1 MKTAT
6 QILSLSILGI
16 IAALGFARPAVAQH
30 NHLRHASQAAAE
42 VASHARHVQYEIS
55 SAALTYSDRQALSMD
70 AAQLEVSARRLQA
83 FINLGD
89 LTRTQ
94 LELGTTRELARHLS
108 QHARHTTLG
117 YEPGFRAELSE
128 IFEAVNEVNEEVASE
143 LEHYR
148 PIYTRPVMRPRISF
162 SFAP

>member
-16 IAALGFARPAVAQH
+16 IAALGFARPAAAQH
-30 NHLRHASQAAAE
+30 NHLRHASHAAAE

-55 SAALTYSDRQALSMD
+55 SAALTNSDRRALSMD

-89 LTRTQ
+89 LSRTQ
-94 LELGTTRELARHLS
+94 IELGTTRELARHLS

-117 YEPGFRAELSE
+117 YEPGFRSELSE
-128 IFEAVNEVNEEVASE
+128 IFEAINEVNDEVSAE
-143 LEHYR
+143 LEHFR
-148 PIYTRPVMRPRISF
+148 PIYRPVMRPRISF